1 MSRRPAGTMPR
12 RRVGPL
18 SLRDLMAPIALLAL
32 LLPSAG
38 CATQW
43 ITVREV
49 PDSPLVERLH
59 LTSWSGPKPSPRT
72 VQTLRRYGLEDDIEG
87 DRQRLLTGLQNSIL
101 MEPTSEKL
109 YAFAEMAYLA
119 GKRIE
124 HKDQRAALDFFGASV
139 THAYWYLF
147 DPRFR
152 GELNPYDPQ
161 FRSACDLYNGALAD
175 ALRIVQKQGSLLPG
189 RTHTIHSA
197 SQAWDVAVVPRG
209 HGWHAEE
216 FERFEFA
223 ADFEI
228 QGLRNQYRNFGLGVP
243 LIAVRKKLPE
253 GDPREKL
260 YPPGLSFPVTAFLR
274 VLPDE
279 PDALPGTHRALLELY
294 DPLMT
299 SELSLEERRVPL
311 ESDLTTPLAYFLSKG
326 SLPPLATLGLLRVEE
341 TQKLRG
347 LYLAQPYEPDKIPVL
362 FVHGLWSDPTTWTEM
377 FNDLRASPEI
387 RQRYQFWF
395 YFYPSGQPFWLSA
408 AQLRKDLD
416 AMRLTLDPRRQAP
429 ALDEMVLVGHSM
441 GGLVSTLQALD
452 SGDAFWQT
460 AARQPIQLV
469 KASEDARGVLA
480 STYYFRA
487 NPSVRRVITIGTPHH
502 GGRFIN
508 GITRYVG
515 ERLIMLPRKWVE
527 GRQDLFRDNPDAF
540 PGDSS
545 LRLST
550 SIDSLSPDSSF
561 LPVMLAA
568 DKAPWVRFHNIIGVS
583 DLDESGA
590 IPEGA
595 TDGAVLY
602 ASAHLDNAHSELV
615 VPADHLGVHRHP
627 LSVLEVR
634 RILLE
639 HLGEIRSRP
648 PSDWPEPMMAA
659 PPAAA
664 AGPMR

>member
-1 MSRRPAGTMPR
+1 MSGRPAGTMPR
-12 RRVGPL
+12 RRVRSRVPL
-18 SLRDLMAPIALLAL
+18 ILAALLPL
-32 LLPSAG
+32 LATG

-49 PDSPLVERLH
+49 PDSPLVERLQ
-59 LTSWSGPKPSPRT
+59 LASWSGPKPSPRT
-72 VQTLRRYGLEDDIEG
+72 VQTLRRYGFEDDIDG

-101 MEPTSEKL
+101 QEPTSEKL
-109 YAFAEMAYLA
+109 YAFAEMSYLA

-124 HKDQRAALDFFGASV
+124 HRDEKAALDFFGASV

-152 GELNPYDPQ
+152 DELNPYDPQ

-175 ALRIVQKQGSLLPG
+175 ALRIVQKQGSLMPG
-189 RTHTIHSA
+189 CTHTIQSA

-209 HGWHAEE
+209 HGWHADE

-223 ADFEI
+223 ADYEI

-279 PDALPGTHRALLELY
+279 EDAVPGTHRALLELY

-299 SELSLEERRVPL
+299 SELSLENRRVPL
-311 ESDLTTPLAYFLSKG
+311 ESDLTTPLAYFLSRG
-326 SLPPLATLGLLRVEE
+326 SLPPLATLGLLRVDES
-341 TQKLRG
+341 QKLRG
-347 LYLAQPYEPDKIPVL
+347 LYLAQPYEPEKIPVL

-377 FNDLRASPEI
+377 FNDLRASSEI
-387 RQRYQFWF
+387 RQHYQFWF
-395 YFYPSGQPFWLSA
+395 YFYPSGQPFWISS
-408 AQLRKDLD
+408 AQLRKDLE
-416 AMRLTLDPRRQAP
+416 AMRDTLDPQRQSP

-441 GGLVSTLQALD
+441 GGLVSTMQTLD

-460 AARQPIQLV
+460 AATQPIQLV
-469 KASEDARGVLA
+469 KAGDEARDVLA
-480 STYYFRA
+480 GTYYFRA

-508 GITRYVG
+508 GATRYIG
-515 ERLIMLPRKWVE
+515 EKLITLPRKWVE
-527 GRQDLFRDNPDAF
+527 GRQELFRENPDVF
-540 PGDSS
+540 PDGSS
-545 LRLST
+545 LRMST
-550 SIDSLSPDSSF
+550 AIDSLSPDSPF
-561 LPVMLAA
+561 LPVMIAA
-568 DKAPWVRFHNIIGVS
+568 PKAPWVRFHNIIGVT
-583 DLDESGA
+583 DLDESGV
-590 IPEGA
+590 IREGA

-602 ASAHLDNAHSELV
+602 ESAHLENIDSELV

-634 RILLE
+634 RILLG
-639 HLGEIRSRP
+639 HLGEIRARPSR
-648 PSDWPEPMMAA
+648 DWPEPMMAA